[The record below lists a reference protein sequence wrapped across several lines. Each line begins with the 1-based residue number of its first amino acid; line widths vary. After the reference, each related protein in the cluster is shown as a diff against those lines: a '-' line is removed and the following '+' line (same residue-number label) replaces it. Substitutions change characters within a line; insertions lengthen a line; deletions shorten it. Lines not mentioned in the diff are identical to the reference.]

1 MIKKYIIEDFF
12 LKLNNHMEIKIDIEN
27 KTESLYDF
35 LPDSAFTNDYTLH
48 DNNNEQSFLFEQE
61 IKSMFPDYNILP
73 SFEDTFK
80 ITPVPIYD
88 RNENSEVLL
97 EKSKKKFNVEYKP
110 KNYFE
115 EEINKIN
122 KIIEQ
127 FVINKEDRKRLLLD
141 INKDNIKDNI
151 YIKNIKEILTK
162 SDYIRKSK
170 QPKESTTEKEK
181 EEKHQLGRKRK
192 SDDSKR
198 KRNKY
203 NADNII
209 KKIKNRLNDFILEF
223 INKLISDL
231 FDIKKINEILLNLN
245 LPKLKSNNKNQ
256 IIKKIEHK
264 SIANKTK
271 KEDNLKILN
280 LNLKEYLSNN
290 ISSKYNISNKK
301 YNRLLISKLHE
312 YKEKENILNF
322 VFSELKISDWLQI
335 YTHQKNIENYFY
347 NYSLSDEE
355 KKPIKNNISGIE
367 KSKYSEYIKKL
378 EKGDKIY
385 YYCFIILI
393 YNFKLYLLLKE
404 GRIHRNLIK

>member
-1 MIKKYIIEDFF
+1 MK
-12 LKLNNHMEIKIDIEN
+12 IKIDIEN
-27 KTESLYDF
+27 KTDPIYDSLPNSD
-35 LPDSAFTNDYTLH
+35 FTNDYTLYGNH
-48 DNNNEQSFLFEQE
+48 NEQSFLFEQE
-61 IKSMFPDYNILP
+61 IKSMFPDYNIFP

-80 ITPVPIYD
+80 INPVPIYD
-88 RNENSEVLL
+88 INENSDVLL
-97 EKSKKKFNVEYKP
+97 EKPKKKFNVENKP

-127 FVINKEDRKRLLLD
+127 FVINQEDRKRLLLD
-141 INKDNIKDNI
+141 INEDNIKDNI
-151 YIKNIKEILTK
+151 YIKNIKELLTK

-181 EEKHQLGRKRK
+181 EEKPKLGRKRK
-192 SDDSKR
+192 NDDSKR

-290 ISSKYNISNKK
+290 ISSKYNISNNN
-301 YNRLLISKLHE
+301 YNGLLISKLQE
-312 YKEKENILNF
+312 YEEKENILNF
-322 VFSELKISDWLQI
+322 VFRELKISDWLQI

-378 EKGDKIY
+378 EEGDKIY
-385 YYCFIILI
+385 YYCFLILI
-393 YNFKLYLLLKE
+393 YNFKLYLFLKE

>member
-48 DNNNEQSFLFEQE
+48 DNHNEQSFLFEQE

-80 ITPVPIYD
+80 INPVPIYD
-88 RNENSEVLL
+88 RNENSDVLL
-97 EKSKKKFNVEYKP
+97 EKPKKKFNVQYKH

-115 EEINKIN
+115 EEKIN
-122 KIIEQ
+122 KIIQQ
-127 FVINKEDRKRLLLD
+127 FDINQEDRKRLLLN

-151 YIKNIKEILTK
+151 YIKNIKELLTK
-162 SDYIRKSK
+162 NDYIRKSK

-181 EEKHQLGRKRK
+181 EEKHKLGRKRK
-192 SDDSKR
+192 NDDSKR

-290 ISSKYNISNKK
+290 ISSKYNISNNN
-301 YNRLLISKLHE
+301 YNGLLISKLQE
-312 YKEKENILNF
+312 YEEKENILNF
-322 VFSELKISDWLQI
+322 VFRELKISDWLQI

-347 NYSLSDEE
+347 NYSLSEE
-355 KKPIKNNISGIE
+355 DKTLIENNIRGIE

-378 EKGDKIY
+378 EEGDKIY
-385 YYCFIILI
+385 YYCFLILI

>member
-1 MIKKYIIEDFF
+1 MK
-12 LKLNNHMEIKIDIEN
+12 IKIDIEN
-27 KTESLYDF
+27 KTDPIYDSLPNSD
-35 LPDSAFTNDYTLH
+35 FTNDYTLYGNH
-48 DNNNEQSFLFEQE
+48 NEQSFLFEQE
-61 IKSMFPDYNILP
+61 IKSMFPDYNIFP

-80 ITPVPIYD
+80 INPVPIYD
-88 RNENSEVLL
+88 INENSDVLL
-97 EKSKKKFNVEYKP
+97 EKPKKKFNVENKP

-127 FVINKEDRKRLLLD
+127 FVINQEDRKRLLLD
-141 INKDNIKDNI
+141 INEDNIKDNI
-151 YIKNIKEILTK
+151 YIKNIKELLTK

-181 EEKHQLGRKRK
+181 EEKPKLGRKRK
-192 SDDSKR
+192 NDDSKR

-378 EKGDKIY
+378 EEGDKIY

>member
-48 DNNNEQSFLFEQE
+48 DNHNEQSFLFEQE
-61 IKSMFPDYNILP
+61 IKSMFPDYNNFP

-80 ITPVPIYD
+80 ITSAPISD
-88 RNENSEVLL
+88 INENSDVLL
-97 EKSKKKFNVEYKP
+97 EKSKKKFNVQYKP

-127 FVINKEDRKRLLLD
+127 FVINQEDRKRLLLD

-151 YIKNIKEILTK
+151 YIKNIKELLTK

-181 EEKHQLGRKRK
+181 EEKPKLGRKRK
-192 SDDSKR
+192 NDDSKR

-231 FDIKKINEILLNLN
+231 FGIKKINEILLNLN
-245 LPKLKSNNKNQ
+245 LPKLKIMKNK
-256 IIKKIEHK
+256 
-264 SIANKTK
+264 
-271 KEDNLKILN
+271 
-280 LNLKEYLSNN
+280 
-290 ISSKYNISNKK
+290 
-301 YNRLLISKLHE
+301 
-312 YKEKENILNF
+312 
-322 VFSELKISDWLQI
+322 
-335 YTHQKNIENYFY
+335 
-347 NYSLSDEE
+347 
-355 KKPIKNNISGIE
+355 
-367 KSKYSEYIKKL
+367 
-378 EKGDKIY
+378 
-385 YYCFIILI
+385 
-393 YNFKLYLLLKE
+393 
-404 GRIHRNLIK
+404 

>member
-1 MIKKYIIEDFF
+1 MK
-12 LKLNNHMEIKIDIEN
+12 IKIDIEN
-27 KTESLYDF
+27 KTDPIYDSLPNSD
-35 LPDSAFTNDYTLH
+35 FTNDYTLYGNH
-48 DNNNEQSFLFEQE
+48 NEQSFLFEQE
-61 IKSMFPDYNILP
+61 IKSMFPDYNIFP

-80 ITPVPIYD
+80 INPVPIYD
-88 RNENSEVLL
+88 INENSDVLL
-97 EKSKKKFNVEYKP
+97 EKPKKKFNVENKP

-127 FVINKEDRKRLLLD
+127 FVINQEDRKRLLLD

-151 YIKNIKEILTK
+151 YIKNIKELLTK

-181 EEKHQLGRKRK
+181 EEKRGLGRKRK
-192 SDDSKR
+192 NDDSKR

-231 FDIKKINEILLNLN
+231 FGIKKINEILLNLN

-322 VFSELKISDWLQI
+322 VFRELKISDWLQI

-378 EKGDKIY
+378 EEGDKIY
-385 YYCFIILI
+385 YYCFLILI